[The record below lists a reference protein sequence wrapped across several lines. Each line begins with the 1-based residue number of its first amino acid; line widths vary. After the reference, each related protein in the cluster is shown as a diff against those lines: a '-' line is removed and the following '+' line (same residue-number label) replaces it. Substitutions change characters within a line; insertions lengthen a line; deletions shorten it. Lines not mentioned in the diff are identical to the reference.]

1 MRISDWSSDVCSSD
15 LFALDART
23 LADCAG
29 VYDRAALIALPRPM
43 RDAYVGDLHA
53 RLPAGCRGLLVTL
66 EYPPHEKSGPPFP
79 VDAAEVKRLYGR
91 DWEIE
96 QLERRN
102 ILASEPRFAE
112 EGVTALHTAAWR
124 LVKIANPGSLRE
136 RKRKT

>member
-53 RLPAGCRGLLVTL
+53 RLPAGCRGLLVTH
-66 EYPPHEKSGPPFP
+66 ESPPHEKSGPPFP
-79 VDAAEVKRLYGR
+79 LDAVEVKRLYGH
-91 DWEIE
+91 DWENE
-96 QLERRN
+96 QM
-102 ILASEPRFAE
+102 EPRTNTAAEPSLAE
-112 EGVTALHTAAWR
+112 EGGKSLHTAA
-124 LVKIANPGSLRE
+124 NETHGSR
-136 RKRKT
+136 RGRGRP

>member
-66 EYPPHEKSGPPFP
+66 ESPPHEKSGPPFP
-79 VDAAEVKRLYGR
+79 VDAAEVQRLYGR
-91 DWEIE
+91 HWELV
-96 QLERRN
+96 QVGRRN
-102 ILASEPRFAE
+102 ILHAETPFAVEEIGRAS
-112 EGVTALHTAAWR
+112 
-124 LVKIANPGSLRE
+124 
-136 RKRKT
+136 